1 MCLMIILLVI
11 CHQYL
16 AYTSDKK
23 IPILQSKFAN
33 KQQYS
38 QLFSYDINK
47 LTQYFVIHFFTFHR
61 ESQVSNI
68 NFRSFY
74 APIILVYNKHV

>member
-1 MCLMIILLVI
+1 MCLFIIFLVF
-11 CHQYL
+11 CQKLL

-23 IPILQSKFAN
+23 IPILQSNFAN
-33 KQQYS
+33 KQQFS

-61 ESQVSNI
+61 ESQVSTF
-68 NFRSFY
+68 NFRNFY
-74 APIILVYNKHV
+74 GLMTLIYNKHV